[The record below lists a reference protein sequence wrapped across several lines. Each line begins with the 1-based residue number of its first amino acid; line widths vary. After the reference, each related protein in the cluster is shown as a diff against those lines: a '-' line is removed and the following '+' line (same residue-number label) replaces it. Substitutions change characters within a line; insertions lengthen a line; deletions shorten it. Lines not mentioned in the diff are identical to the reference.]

1 MVIEELI
8 SVGCGCKHGER
19 GKHTICG
26 NCMRESQI
34 EAKRRK
40 NKWRGN

>member
-1 MVIEELI
+1 MAGNIPTGEVLT
-8 SVGCGCKHGER
+8 SCSCKNDP
-19 GKHTICG
+19 GKICG
-26 NCMRESQI
+26 YCMRESQI